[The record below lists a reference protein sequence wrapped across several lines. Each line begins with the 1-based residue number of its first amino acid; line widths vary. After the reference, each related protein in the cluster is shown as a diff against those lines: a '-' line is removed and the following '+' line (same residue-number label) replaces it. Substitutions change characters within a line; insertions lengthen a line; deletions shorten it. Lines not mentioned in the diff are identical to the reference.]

1 MSPHDTSSASPT
13 LTITG
18 ARILTESGFEDGV
31 VRIEDGL
38 ITEITGSEGARQGE
52 RIDGHGCLLLP
63 GIVDLH
69 GDAFE
74 RSLNPRPGV
83 RFAPELGFDE
93 ADRLMTAFGI
103 TTALHGLTCSWE
115 PGLRGT
121 ESFAAMARALR
132 DLKPRLRC
140 DTHIH
145 LRFEI
150 HTHDGVG
157 TALPLIEDGTV
168 RVLAFNDHLEA
179 TEKDMA
185 IPERAD
191 LYPARTGVDLDVFK
205 ALLSEVRK
213 SASRIDQTVSILADA
228 ANRAG
233 VALLSHDD
241 PDLETRAHYRA
252 LGARIAEFPLT
263 RDVAANAREHGEH
276 VVMGAPNALRGRSH
290 KATNPSA
297 SDMISAGLCS
307 VLSTDYYYP
316 APLHAAFRLARDG
329 VLPLEKAWELVS
341 AHPAEA
347 LGFTDRGRIEK
358 GLRADLVLVD
368 AGADMTASPEV
379 MATVA
384 AGTPVFQTARR
395 R

>member
-1 MSPHDTSSASPT
+1 M
-13 LTITG
+13 
-18 ARILTESGFEDGV
+18 
-31 VRIEDGL
+31 
-38 ITEITGSEGARQGE
+38 
-52 RIDGHGCLLLP
+52 
-63 GIVDLH
+63 
-69 GDAFE
+69 
-74 RSLNPRPGV
+74 NPRPGV

-93 ADRLMTAFGI
+93 ADLLMTAFGI

-132 DLKPRLRC
+132 DLRPRLRC

-145 LRFEI
+145 LRYEI
-150 HTHDGVG
+150 HTHDGLDV
-157 TALPLIEDGTV
+157 ALPLIKDGTI
-168 RVLAFNDHLEA
+168 RVLAFNDHLGA
-179 TEKDMA
+179 TENDMG

-191 LYPARTGVDLDVFK
+191 LYPARTGVDLDTFK
-205 ALLSEVRK
+205 SLLGEVRE
-213 SASRIDQTVSILADA
+213 SGHRIEDTVQTLAGA
-228 ANRAG
+228 ANAAG
-233 VALLSHDD
+233 VAMLSHDD

-263 RDVAANAREHGEH
+263 RDVAADARGRDEH

-290 KATNPSA
+290 KSTNPSA
-297 SDMISAGLCS
+297 TDMIAEGLCS

-316 APLHAAFRLARDG
+316 APLHAAFRLARDSI
-329 VLPLEKAWELVS
+329 PSLEKAWDLIS
-341 AHPAEA
+341 ANPAQA
-347 LGFTDRGRIEK
+347 LGFGDRGRIAE

-368 AGADMTASPEV
+368 AGPDMTASPEV
-379 MATVA
+379 IATMV